1 VLVYYLALKA
11 PAKCSTDPDEIISS
25 TFSAAK
31 IINCSDHNIMAL
43 QTSIPALLD
52 TLTNS
57 LSASCESSEK
67 IPSLIPPKD
76 GISLLD
82 VKNELFLSYLQNLV
96 FLILLKIRNR
106 KGDPDKENEYDLD
119 NSIVQKLVELTVYVE
134 RGVLKLEGQLKYQI
148 DKVLRAAQDASNSAK
163 INGAAQ
169 KANTAE
175 ESEEED
181 DDEED
186 NNDESSDGGVALKAS
201 EIDDLQYR
209 PNPSALVRPTFG
221 AEEPDDSNSKDGV
234 YRPPRIQATAMPT
247 TERRDKEAKRPNK
260 SATLDEFVS
269 TEMSSAPLAE
279 PSIGSHIVDG
289 GRRTKSE
296 KEKRDEIERREY
308 EERNYTRL
316 PKESKKERAKKA
328 GRRDAG
334 YGGEEWRG
342 LGEGLDR
349 IERLTKRK
357 SGEGRSVLEKS
368 RKRPADG
375 DRRSGG
381 AELGQGFQKRLKT
394 MNRERRDRGR
404 G

>member
-1 VLVYYLALKA
+1 M
-11 PAKCSTDPDEIISS
+11 TQE
-25 TFSAAK
+25 
-31 IINCSDHNIMAL
+31 
-43 QTSIPALLD
+43 TSIPALLD
-52 TLTNS
+52 TLVKS
-57 LSASCESSEK
+57 LSSSCESSDK
-67 IPSLIPPKD
+67 ISSLLPPKD

-106 KGDPDKENEYDLD
+106 RGDPESHDGNNLDSSIDK
-119 NSIVQKLVELTVYVE
+119 KLVELTVYVE

-148 DKVLRAAQDASNSAK
+148 DKVLRAAQDAANSAK
-163 INGAAQ
+163 INGPVK
-169 KANTAE
+169 KAVAVE
-175 ESEEED
+175 ESGKEYDNEED
-181 DDEED
+181 SDA
-186 NNDESSDGGVALKAS
+186 ESADGEVAPNPS

-209 PNPSALVRPTFG
+209 PNISALVRPVFG
-221 AEEPDDSNSKDGV
+221 VEAADDTKSKDGI
-234 YRPPRIQATAMPT
+234 YKPPRIQATAMPT
-247 TERRDKEAKRPNK
+247 TERRNKEARRPNK
-260 SATLDEFVS
+260 SATLNEFVS

-296 KEKRDEIERREY
+296 KERREEMERREY
-308 EERNYTRL
+308 EEKNYTRL
-316 PKESKKERAKKA
+316 PKETKKERAKKA

-357 SGEGRSVLEKS
+357 TGEGRSALEKS
-368 RKRPADG
+368 RKRSVEN
-375 DRRSGG
+375 RRSGG
-381 AELGQGFQKRLKT
+381 SEVGQGFQKRLKT
-394 MNRERRDRGR
+394 LNRERRDRGR